1 MLYTGMYIYNIYIY
15 IYIYLYIYI
24 LYELMY
30 IIMKTMC
37 PGLSPNEPKDAQRMA
52 HI

>member
-1 MLYTGMYIYNIYIY
+1 MLYTCMYIYIC
-15 IYIYLYIYI
+15 IYI
-24 LYELMY
+24 LYELIY
-30 IIMKTMC
+30 VIMKTMC